1 MFTKMKKKIIMIAFT
16 LTKERI
22 KLKNQE
28 VEKVSM
34 RANTYSLNGHL
45 ILLPLVKVLKDYV
58 RATPANWRAI
68 QFYDVNHTLKLIA
81 CSHMVTV
88 VLLNYHK
95 PTNRV

>member
-1 MFTKMKKKIIMIAFT
+1 MIALT

-68 QFYDVNHTLKLIA
+68 QLYDVNHTLKLIA
-81 CSHMVTV
+81 CMLTYGNRCFTK
-88 VLLNYHK
+88 L
-95 PTNRV
+95 PQTNQQGVKVKR